1 MPDFPPDLL
10 TQCWFLAGPTAS
22 GKSAAALE
30 LAERLG
36 AEILAL
42 DSMTLY
48 RGMDIGTAKPS
59 AAERARV
66 PHHMLDL
73 LEPHVEFSLAE
84 YVAVATEAVLQIVG
98 RGKVPLFVG
107 GTGLYLKGLLRGVFE
122 GPAADWTLRQEL
134 EQFVRDSGA
143 LALHGRLA
151 EVDPPLAARLP
162 PADVRRVIRGLE
174 VFVQTGQPLSSQQQ
188 QGPRPREERPLAT
201 LWLHPPREWLS
212 QRINTRVDEMF
223 AAGLVAE
230 VQTLAGRPQGL
241 GRTARQALGYREV
254 LEALE
259 QGGGLG
265 QAREQIQLRTR
276 QFAKRQHT
284 WFRNLE
290 ECREVPLTGTETPGE
305 LADRCLA
312 VAKSG
317 NR

>member
-10 TQCWFLAGPTAS
+10 TKCWFLAGPTAS
-22 GKSAAALE
+22 GKSATALE
-30 LAERLG
+30 LAERLQ

-66 PHHMLDL
+66 PHHLLDL

-84 YVAVATEAVLQIVG
+84 YVAVATEAVGQILG

-107 GTGLYLKGLLRGVFE
+107 GTGLYLKGLLRGIFE
-122 GPAADWTLRQEL
+122 GPAADWALRREL
-134 EQFVRDSGA
+134 EQFVRDSGE
-143 LALHGRLA
+143 LALHARLA
-151 EVDPPLAARLP
+151 AVDPPLAARLP
-162 PADVRRVIRGLE
+162 PADVRRVIRGIE
-174 VFVQTGQPLSSQQQ
+174 VFVQTGQPLSAQQQ
-188 QGPRPREERPLAT
+188 QGPRPEAERPVAT
-201 LWLHPPREWLS
+201 LWLHPPREWLN
-212 QRINTRVDEMF
+212 QQINTRVDAMF

-230 VQTLAGRPQGL
+230 VRSLAARPEGL
-241 GRTARQALGYREV
+241 GRTARQALGYHEV

-259 QGGGLG
+259 TGADPEQT
-265 QAREQIQLRTR
+265 REQIQLRTR

-290 ECREVPLTGTETPGE
+290 ECREVTYVGTESPAE
-305 LADRCLA
+305 LADRCLS
-312 VAKSG
+312 VARG
-317 NR
+317 